1 MADASGFLTS
11 FLTIGLH
18 VCVERGL
25 LALALFLL
33 PLLLD
38 RLLAA
43 LLHARATL
51 LVADRTGGPASHD
64 SLHHCYKKI
73 ITKKY
78 EKVKFCLTKLKIY
91 SIISPINKLL
101 S

>member
-11 FLTIGLH
+11 FLAIGLH
-18 VCVERGL
+18 VCVERRL

-64 SLHHCYKKI
+64 DSLHVVIMTIIIYKYKKV
-73 ITKKY
+73 KKL
-78 EKVKFCLTKLKIY
+78 LTKPKIS
-91 SIISPINKLL
+91 SIILL
-101 S
+101 T